1 MTAVPRGCREEHSLG
16 APPPVIEAL
25 GLSATAGSFVL
36 SDVTFTVPAGAY
48 GVVIGPAGS
57 GKTTL
62 LETIAGITPRRAGV
76 LRLNGADASALPPEQ
91 RGIGLVYQH
100 GYLFPHLSVEENIA
114 YGATDHAAVREV
126 SARIGADALRD
137 RDVRSLSG
145 GERQLVAIARALA
158 PRPPLLLLDEP
169 FSALDPRRR
178 SLVRREVRAIHREW
192 GITVLQVTHDFT
204 EAGLLGDVAILLDA
218 GRVLQY
224 GPPEEVFRKPASPY
238 IAEFLGAENVLAGT
252 VRVLDDASND
262 WLVREGARGGSYR
275 AIEFRSGRLTISTV
289 GDAAPGPAYAVIRA
303 EEIVLALD
311 ASASSVRNSFVG
323 AIEEIATLGALTRVT
338 LQVEGTPLVA
348 ALTTRSA
355 HELELR
361 VGMRVH
367 ASFKAMAVHLC

>member
-1 MTAVPRGCREEHSLG
+1 M
-16 APPPVIEAL
+16 IEAI
-25 GLSATAGSFVL
+25 GLSATAGSFAL

-76 LRLNGADASALPPEQ
+76 LRLNGADASVLPPEQ

-114 YGATDHAAVREV
+114 YGATDPATVREV
-126 SARIGADALRD
+126 SARIGADALTD

-192 GITVLQVTHDFT
+192 GTTVLQVTHDFT

-238 IAEFLGAENVLAGT
+238 IAEFLGAENVLAGV
-252 VRVLDDASND
+252 VRVLDDESPE
-262 WLVREGARGGSYR
+262 WLAREGPPGAAYR
-275 AIEFRSGRLTISTV
+275 AIEFRSGNLLISAI
-289 GDAAPGPAYAVIRA
+289 GDAPPGAGYAVIRA
-303 EEIVLALD
+303 EEIVLAVD
-311 ASASSVRNSFVG
+311 PSPSSVRNTFAGIVD
-323 AIEEIATLGALTRVT
+323 EIATLGALTRVT
-338 LQVEGTPLVA
+338 VHVEGTPLVA

-355 HELELR
+355 HELALA
-361 VGMRVH
+361 VGMPVH

>member
-1 MTAVPRGCREEHSLG
+1 M
-16 APPPVIEAL
+16 IEAI
-25 GLSATAGSFVL
+25 GLSASMGGFTLEDVSFV
-36 SDVTFTVPAGAY
+36 VPTGAY

-62 LETIAGITPRRAGV
+62 LETIAGITPRRAGT
-76 LRLNGADASALPPEQ
+76 LRLGGTDASATPPER

-114 YGATDHAAVREV
+114 YGARDPALVREV
-126 SARIGADALRD
+126 TERIGAASLSG

-158 PRPPLLLLDEP
+158 TRPPFLLLDEP

-178 SLVRREVRAIHREW
+178 STVRREVRAIHRQW

-218 GRVLQY
+218 GRVLQH

-238 IAEFLGAENVLAGT
+238 IAEFLGAENVIAGT
-252 VRVLDDASND
+252 VRVLEDEAPD
-262 WLVREGARGGSYR
+262 WLAGETVPPPRYHAV
-275 AIEFRSGRLTISTV
+275 EFRSGDLTVYTV
-289 GDAAPGPAYAVIRA
+289 GDAVAGPAYAVIRA
-303 EEIVLALD
+303 EEVVLSLQP
-311 ASASSVRNSFVG
+311 SASSVRNSFAGV
-323 AIEEIATLGALTRVT
+323 IDEIATLGALTRVT
-338 LQVEGTPLVA
+338 LRIGVTPLIA

-355 HELELR
+355 HELGLR
-361 VGMRVH
+361 VGMQVT

>member
-1 MTAVPRGCREEHSLG
+1 M
-16 APPPVIEAL
+16 IEAL
-25 GLSATAGSFVL
+25 GLTAAAGTFTL
-36 SDVTFTVPAGAY
+36 TDVTFTVPTGAY

-62 LETIAGITPRRAGV
+62 LETIAGITPRRGGA
-76 LRLNGADASALPPEQ
+76 LRLNGVDASTMPPEQ
-91 RGIGLVYQH
+91 RRIGLVYQH

-114 YGATDHAAVREV
+114 YGAADAAAVREV
-126 SARIGADALRD
+126 SARIGADALKD

-178 SLVRREVRAIHREW
+178 TVVRREVRAIHREW

-224 GPPEEVFRKPASPY
+224 GAPEDVFRKPASPY

-252 VRVLDDASND
+252 VRLLDGTSAE
-262 WLVREGARGGSYR
+262 WLAREGTPAAAYR
-275 AIEFRSGRLTISTV
+275 AMEFRSGNLAISTV

-303 EEIVLALD
+303 EEIVLARD
-311 ASASSVRNSFVG
+311 ASASSARNAFVG
-323 AIEEIATLGALTRVT
+323 VVEEIATLGALTRVT
-338 LQVEGTPLVA
+338 LQVDGTPLVA

-361 VGMRVH
+361 VGLRVH

>member
-1 MTAVPRGCREEHSLG
+1 MS
-16 APPPVIEAL
+16 IEAI
-25 GLSATAGSFVL
+25 GLSSTAGSFTL
-36 SDVTFTVPAGAY
+36 SDVTFSVPRGAY

-76 LRLNGADASALPPEQ
+76 LRLNGADASGLPPEQ
-91 RGIGLVYQH
+91 RRIGLVYQH
-100 GYLFPHLSVEENIA
+100 GYLFPHLSVGQNIA
-114 YGATDHAAVREV
+114 YGATDQATVREV
-126 SARIGADALRD
+126 SARIGADALEG

-204 EAGLLGDVAILLDA
+204 EAGLLGDVAILLDG

-252 VRVLDDASND
+252 VRVLDDASDD
-262 WLVREGARGGSYR
+262 WLAREGARGSTYR
-275 AIEFRSGRLTISTV
+275 AIEFRSGGLTISTV
-289 GDAAPGPAYAVIRA
+289 GDAGPGAAYAVIRA

-311 ASASSVRNSFVG
+311 VSASSVRNSFVG
-323 AIEEIATLGALTRVT
+323 LVDEIATLGALTRVT
-338 LQVEGTPLVA
+338 VQVNGTPLVA

-355 HELELR
+355 HELDLR
-361 VGMRVH
+361 PGMTVH